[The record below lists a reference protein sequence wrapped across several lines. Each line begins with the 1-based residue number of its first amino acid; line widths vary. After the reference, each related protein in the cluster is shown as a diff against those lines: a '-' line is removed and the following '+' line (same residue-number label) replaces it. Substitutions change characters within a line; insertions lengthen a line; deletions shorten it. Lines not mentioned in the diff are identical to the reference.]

1 VLKEGPIPYILAF
14 YLKIDADPDP
24 AYHFRPDPDPNPAY
38 HIDAD
43 PDPEPAFKFDADP
56 CVSDPAPN
64 PDPNQCLKLK

>member
-1 VLKEGPIPYILAF
+1 MPKEGPISYILAF

-43 PDPEPAFKFDADP
+43 PDPET
-56 CVSDPAPN
+56 
-64 PDPNQCLKLK
+64 CL